1 MVYFGTS
8 KLLESHG
15 HKSFF
20 FSMDHPE
27 NLLCETGDYFMPHV
41 NLNTSGDGIIVQV
54 KTAGRIMY
62 SLEAKKRLSKLLDR
76 HNVDVAHLH
85 NIHHQISPSILHE
98 LKKRNIPVVM
108 TLHDYKMA
116 CASYSMLNK
125 GKPCEACKGKK
136 YLQIVK
142 NKCVKD
148 SFAKSLLG
156 FFEMYFHHK
165 FLDIYDKV
173 DLLISPSQFLK
184 DKLKEMGF
192 DKRVVHLPNFIDM
205 EKFRGSQNNS
215 DNETSIVYLGR
226 LSSEKGLLTLL
237 KAVKILNDK
246 IKIALNII
254 GEGPIRGELEKKAK
268 AEGMDNVRFHG
279 YMKGEKLYDEL
290 RKNQVVIIPS
300 EWYENNPIS
309 VLEAFALG
317 KPVIGSRIGGIP
329 ELVRDGETGYTFEPG
344 NAGDLCDKVM
354 MLLSDDTTRNI
365 MGQNA
370 RKFVV
375 TKFNPEKH
383 YQELMEIYQSVI
395 EMN

>member
-1 MVYFGTS
+1 
-8 KLLESHG
+8 
-15 HKSFF
+15 
-20 FSMDHPE
+20 
-27 NLLCETGDYFMPHV
+27 
-41 NLNTSGDGIIVQV
+41 
-54 KTAGRIMY
+54 
-62 SLEAKKRLSKLLDR
+62 
-76 HNVDVAHLH
+76 
-85 NIHHQISPSILHE
+85 
-98 LKKRNIPVVM
+98 
-108 TLHDYKMA
+108 
-116 CASYSMLNK
+116 
-125 GKPCEACKGKK
+125 
-136 YLQIVK
+136 
-142 NKCVKD
+142 
-148 SFAKSLLG
+148 
-156 FFEMYFHHK
+156 
-165 FLDIYDKV
+165 
-173 DLLISPSQFLK
+173 
-184 DKLKEMGF
+184 MGF